1 WFYSRSRQELWH
13 KGATSGNFLKVVEVQ
28 QDCDGDAIVV
38 QVNPVGPA
46 CHTGTESCF
55 DSGVL
60 DAALL
65 EADGSAEK
73 LGPGVLQELLDV
85 INQRVSEKP
94 EGSYTVSL
102 IEEGPGRVAQKVV
115 EEAGETAQ
123 FDFLTPADIPS
134 GATLVDILEV
144 QGTLVQRYTLP
155 EGGSFTIAQGLAGE
169 GPSDMRTPSSESQS
183 LDLRGTTGQLFE
195 SQSGDQVLLTWS
207 EGELFFSVA
216 GDLTAEQAL
225 AITESLE

>member
-1 WFYSRSRQELWH
+1 MIQFDDRGLLAVIVQDADSGRVLMHAYMNEEALKRTLEGPDAWFYSRSRQELWH

-38 QVNPVGPA
+38 QVNPAGPA
-46 CHTGTESCF
+46 CHTGAESCF

-115 EEAGETAQ
+115 EEAGETA
-123 FDFLTPADIPS
+123 
-134 GATLVDILEV
+134 
-144 QGTLVQRYTLP
+144 
-155 EGGSFTIAQGLAGE
+155 IA
-169 GPSDMRTPSSESQS
+169 SVSQTHDDVANEMG
-183 LDLRGTTGQLFE
+183 DLLYHCM
-195 SQSGDQVLLTWS
+195 VLLASLKMPVDMVW
-207 EGELFFSVA
+207 EV
-216 GDLTAEQAL
+216 L
-225 AITESLE
+225 AKRRG

>member
-1 WFYSRSRQELWH
+1 MNEEALKRTLEGPDAWFYSRSRQELWH

-38 QVNPVGPA
+38 QVNPAGPA
-46 CHTGTESCF
+46 CHTGAESCF

-65 EADGSAEK
+65 EADGSTEK

-115 EEAGETAQ
+115 EEAGETA
-123 FDFLTPADIPS
+123 
-134 GATLVDILEV
+134 
-144 QGTLVQRYTLP
+144 
-155 EGGSFTIAQGLAGE
+155 IA
-169 GPSDMRTPSSESQS
+169 SVSQTHDDVANEMG
-183 LDLRGTTGQLFE
+183 DLLYHCM
-195 SQSGDQVLLTWS
+195 VLLASLKMPVDMVW
-207 EGELFFSVA
+207 EV
-216 GDLTAEQAL
+216 L
-225 AITESLE
+225 AKRRG

>member
-1 WFYSRSRQELWH
+1 MIQFDDRGLLAVIVQDADSGRVLMHAYMNEEALKRTLEGPDAWFYSRSRQELWH

-38 QVNPVGPA
+38 QVNPAGPA
-46 CHTGTESCF
+46 CHTGAESCF

-65 EADGSAEK
+65 EADGSTEK

-115 EEAGETAQ
+115 EEAGETA
-123 FDFLTPADIPS
+123 
-134 GATLVDILEV
+134 
-144 QGTLVQRYTLP
+144 
-155 EGGSFTIAQGLAGE
+155 IA
-169 GPSDMRTPSSESQS
+169 SVSQTHDDVANEMG
-183 LDLRGTTGQLFE
+183 DLLYHCM
-195 SQSGDQVLLTWS
+195 VLLASLKMPVDMVW
-207 EGELFFSVA
+207 EV
-216 GDLTAEQAL
+216 L
-225 AITESLE
+225 AKRRG

>member
-1 WFYSRSRQELWH
+1 MIQFDDRGLLAAIVQDADSGRVLMHAYMNKEALKRTLEGPDAWFYSRSRQELWH
-13 KGATSGNFLKVVEVQ
+13 KGATSGNFLKVIEVQ

-115 EEAGETAQ
+115 EEAGETA
-123 FDFLTPADIPS
+123 
-134 GATLVDILEV
+134 
-144 QGTLVQRYTLP
+144 
-155 EGGSFTIAQGLAGE
+155 IA
-169 GPSDMRTPSSESQS
+169 SVSQTHDDVANEMG
-183 LDLRGTTGQLFE
+183 DLLYHCM
-195 SQSGDQVLLTWS
+195 VLLASLKMPVDMVW
-207 EGELFFSVA
+207 EV
-216 GDLTAEQAL
+216 L
-225 AITESLE
+225 AKRRG

>member
-1 WFYSRSRQELWH
+1 MIQFDDRGLLAAIIQDADSGRVLMHAYMNEEALKRTLEGPDAWFYSRSRQELWH

-38 QVNPVGPA
+38 QVNPAGPA
-46 CHTGTESCF
+46 CHTGAESCF

-65 EADGSAEK
+65 EADGSTEK

-115 EEAGETAQ
+115 EEAGETA
-123 FDFLTPADIPS
+123 
-134 GATLVDILEV
+134 
-144 QGTLVQRYTLP
+144 
-155 EGGSFTIAQGLAGE
+155 IA
-169 GPSDMRTPSSESQS
+169 SVSQTHDDVANEMG
-183 LDLRGTTGQLFE
+183 DLLYHCM
-195 SQSGDQVLLTWS
+195 VLLASLKMPVDMVW
-207 EGELFFSVA
+207 EV
-216 GDLTAEQAL
+216 L
-225 AITESLE
+225 AKRRG